1 MSTFEEWRHALTRV
15 LARQAPPAKLRKDL
29 VTLLSADAPEAGEA
43 IRDTAYAIKT
53 EQCGAVV
60 HLRGLIEISNLCVKD
75 CLYCGIRRSNRSV
88 VRYEMPRE
96 DVLSAAAFADA
107 HGYGSICIQSGER
120 SDARFVR
127 GIESLVREITKR
139 FDGRLGITLSCGEQ
153 KRDTYVRWFEAGAH
167 RYLLR
172 IETSSEKL
180 YRFLHPADHGH
191 ASRLRCLDLL
201 RATGYQVGTGV
212 MVGVPSQTIEHLAD
226 DLLFF
231 VDRDVDMIGMGPY
244 VVHRKT
250 PLGAMSRDGIADQE
264 QRLRLSLR
272 MIALARIL
280 LPDVNIV
287 AATAMQALHPQGRE
301 LALLAGA
308 NIVMPVITASQY
320 RKDYALY
327 DGKPCIDETAEQ
339 CGSCLDARVAAIGE
353 TIEYGAWGDSRH
365 ALKRRRSA

>member
-1 MSTFEEWRHALTRV
+1 MSTFEEWRNALTR
-15 LARQAPPAKLRKDL
+15 LTGPRQPTARLRKDL
-29 VTLLSADAPEAGEA
+29 VTLLSAETADAGQA
-43 IRDTAYAIKT
+43 IREAAYAIKA
-53 EQCGAVV
+53 EHCGAVV

-75 CLYCGIRRSNRSV
+75 CFYCGIRRSNRSV
-88 VRYEMPRE
+88 VRYDMPRE
-96 DVLSAAAFADA
+96 DVLAAADFADA

-120 SDARFVR
+120 ADVRFVR
-127 GIESLVREITKR
+127 GIESLVREITQR
-139 FDGRLGITLSCGEQ
+139 TNRRLGITLSCGEQ

-172 IETSSEKL
+172 IETSNEKL

-212 MVGVPSQTIEHLAD
+212 MVGVPSQTLEHLAD

-244 VVHRKT
+244 VVQQKT
-250 PLGAMSRDGIADQE
+250 PLGAMSRNSVADQE
-264 QRLRLSLR
+264 LRLRLSLR

-280 LPDVNIV
+280 MRDVNIV
-287 AATAMQALHPQGRE
+287 AATAMQVLHPQGRE

-308 NIVMPVITASQY
+308 NIVMPVITSAEY

-327 DGKPCIDETAEQ
+327 DGKPCVDETAEQ
-339 CGSCLDARVAAIGE
+339 CGNCLDARVASIGE
-353 TIEYGAWGDSRH
+353 SIEYGAWGDSPH
-365 ALKRRRSA
+365 ALKRRSA